1 MHEKAGSESAA
12 QPVPLTAA
20 ADFGALSERENMG
33 LHGRSEI
40 LPSDLCPLGEAAE
53 GEYLAVI
60 IFRFSGGCFGVS
72 ARTYSESVVG
82 TAGADVVCPAQQD
95 HFGIFA

>member
-20 ADFGALSERENMG
+20 ADSGALSGRENMG
-33 LHGRSEI
+33 LYGSGEI
-40 LPSDLCPLGEAAE
+40 VPSDLCPFGEAAE
-53 GEYLAVI
+53 GEYLTVI
-60 IFRFSGGCFGVS
+60 VFRFSGGCFGVS
-72 ARTYSESVVG
+72 ARAYSEPVVW